1 MSCKRT
7 VMPCFRMVLLIHLC
21 VLCSAV
27 VAQTN
32 AKVNCRAKGWH
43 ARLARSDNL
52 PEYKVL
58 FVSDY
63 DHVMLHKD
71 GETLK
76 VGLLGVEALPVTSDQ
91 SSKAA
96 KKVTSA
102 FLKTLFNDATVRVEF
117 GTGNNRA
124 RVYLYRSSD
133 TTLLN
138 QEVIEEGFGVS
149 SKKVKHRLRDDFD
162 RREQLARAVKKGL

>member
-27 VAQTN
+27 VAQTTPKRS
-32 AKVNCRAKGWH
+32 AEPREGT
-43 ARLARSDNL
+43 LASPDLTHL